1 MPATKSTK
9 RKSHV
14 NPPCVLDTMDVG
26 PSTKRKKDTEHVNGC
41 HTSETVS
48 EKLDATIQAKVDAM
62 VGLYKDEVMMK
73 IAMLV
78 EDVKNLKE
86 KVGVNIPIDVANS
99 NDHNSIVQEED
110 DASSN
115 DLEKKKTMVKQE
127 RKTSDVKN
135 KGKKAEVPVKKVKK
149 EKAFVIPELNDK
161 SISSGDW
168 KNHLEW
174 EKSDK
179 CRQVMQELAST
190 LEKVKVRRKPHLTK
204 TQLWLFVG
212 NSTVKRIITG
222 VTPSTVSYDPFA
234 KVESQKLV
242 KVMDFVKRDLEQEES
257 GYGEFCAQFYLK
269 IMVPRDAWPTD
280 KYGWLSD
287 SHIAATMLMFHRRS
301 IQSTSPYSSS
311 RVAFLDRWF
320 MKSWVNDFEK
330 QDKKKIEVS
339 DMYIK
344 AFNGEYPKQF
354 VTGKKC
360 ISSVVKEHK
369 ELTEECRPFMKMI
382 PLVLNKMLPPNS
394 ERKKTEQQF
403 ALRRHKDAP
412 RNDDPGDCGVYSLKY
427 IECLAIGCTFQ
438 GLSDTIIPEQR
449 MKLAAEI
456 YEEVAEVDAEG

>member
-1 MPATKSTK
+1 MGIGEKVLVSLFCHGGDLVRALTSQISVPKKREHIRRFDILKGQLDERYWEVMPATKSTK

-26 PSTKRKKDTEHVNGC
+26 PSTKRTKDTEHVNGC

-48 EKLDATIQAKVDAM
+48 EKLDATIQAKVDAK

-78 EDVKNLKE
+78 EDVKNLK
-86 KVGVNIPIDVANS
+86 KKAGVNIPIDVANS
-99 NDHNSIVQEED
+99 NDHNSIVPEED

-115 DLEKKKTMVKQE
+115 ELSWMLQKKINSQDGLPIECVVKKEKKKTMVKPE
-127 RKTSDVKN
+127 RKTTDVKN

-174 EKSDK
+174 EKSNK

-190 LEKVKVRRKPHLTK
+190 LEKVKLKRKPHLTK
-204 TQLWLFVG
+204 TQVWPFVG
-212 NSTVKRIITG
+212 NSTVK
-222 VTPSTVSYDPFA
+222 
-234 KVESQKLV
+234 L
-242 KVMDFVKRDLEQEES
+242 MDFIKRDLEQEES

-269 IMVPRDAWPTD
+269 IMVPRDEWPTD

-287 SHIAATMLMFHRRS
+287 SHIAAAMLMFHRRS
-301 IQSTSPYSSS
+301 MQSLSPYSSS

-320 MKSWVNDFEK
+320 VKSWVNDFEK

-344 AFNGEYPKQF
+344 AFNGEYPEQF
-354 VTGKKC
+354 VTGKKWYEDVDTLFLC
-360 ISSVVKEHK
+360 HHV
-369 ELTEECRPFMKMI
+369 
-382 PLVLNKMLPPNS
+382 N
-394 ERKKTEQQF
+394 
-403 ALRRHKDAP
+403 
-412 RNDDPGDCGVYSLKY
+412 GDHW
-427 IECLAIGCTFQ
+427 
-438 GLSDTIIPEQR
+438 
-449 MKLAAEI
+449 
-456 YEEVAEVDAEG
+456 